1 MPRPSSKLLTPP
13 EWKVMNIVWRKKA
26 CAARDVYLLAGDL
39 YHWAP
44 NTVRTHL
51 NRLVNKGFLNATLI
65 GNSYLYRP
73 KKSLAQSL
81 FQVADELLDRALGG
95 LAGPLL
101 AYMVKK
107 VDLTPEDIHEL
118 RSMLDQYEKEDPP
131 KRE

>member
-1 MPRPSSKLLTPP
+1 MPQPASKLLTPP

-81 FQVADELLDRALGG
+81 FQVADDLLDKALGG
-95 LAGPLL
+95 HASLL
-101 AYMVKK
+101 LSYMVQRSG
-107 VDLTPEDIHEL
+107 LSPEDKQEL
-118 RSMLDQYEKEDPP
+118 RALLDQPEKTNPA

>member
-1 MPRPSSKLLTPP
+1 MPRPTSKLLTPP

-101 AYMVKK
+101 AYMVRK
-107 VDLTPEDIHEL
+107 VDLSPEDIREL
-118 RSMLDQYEKEDPP
+118 RSLLDQYEKEDPP